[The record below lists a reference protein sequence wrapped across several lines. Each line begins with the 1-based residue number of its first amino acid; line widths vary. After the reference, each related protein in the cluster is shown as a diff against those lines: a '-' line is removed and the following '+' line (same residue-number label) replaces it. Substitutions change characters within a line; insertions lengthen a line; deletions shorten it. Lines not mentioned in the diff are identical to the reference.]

1 MSDYEPILKYMKI
14 SDIDLSNRIKSVLR
28 GRGVNT
34 LYDLIIMSHN
44 DILTIKRFGQNI
56 LDFLLKCQ
64 NDNIFFKNQLKLCNL
79 PLIHKFS
86 DKVNKNLINSI
97 IEANVA
103 KQICAHKNKNKEKK
117 DINSKE
123 KYQNKLCNYK
133 FNENLKNLYIEDVS
147 LSDRTKNLLY
157 RANIFNLY
165 DLFILNQESFHKIY
179 GLGNVSSKEI
189 NDFIDKFFN
198 DQSFY
203 KTQLKQNHL
212 PENYSID
219 SNFNDK
225 NNHFKIENTNNKI
238 EEFIKKFNYGTKPS
252 VKQIIKD
259 LIEYNSNL
267 ADNDRE
273 FCFLFDEIALN
284 NGYEENTLPSY
295 WTIGREIFRYKK
307 ENNIFAK
314 EKTNQILLSTKLLD
328 LKKYNVKIFCPEGK
342 KPSTAKIIEVI
353 WKNYNYAFNDDR
365 LLVKIFDCI
374 AINNGVSHN
383 ELPKYWNII
392 RAAFD
397 YKKDKKYV
405 REENIETF
413 SGENLEQGL
422 MIDYR
427 VFEVDIKELNLE
439 QKLKRKL
446 LSLGL
451 ETIGDLLAVDLNFY
465 KKNRLTGVHK
475 AEIYS
480 ALYEYNIN
488 PDYKYMPSIMT
499 IPDAYY
505 NKLDKVFDDEI
516 IQILKKFQI
525 KNIGLLANKFPD
537 ILINDE
543 ELIENPKIFEYI
555 DSITKILNKLGI
567 SDLPINLSKFQIEDL
582 QKPTKEELYDIN
594 YVEEIINA
602 INNEIN
608 NLKENAKD
616 TIIKRFGL
624 IDGQKRTLEEIGKEY
639 NVTRE
644 RIRQL
649 ESKSLAKISKGI
661 DNSLNQID
669 NCLKQVFVSNNKYL
683 AFIIENA
690 FLNYAN
696 IIKELLT
703 KKNLSF
709 YIDFDVALIIKGG
722 ISLED
727 LLEDESVV
735 PDIKKEIEKF
745 VFKDFIKI
753 NNHRIKNTK
762 NDILI
767 YFLRTHCRKGIK
779 FNDFQNLYMDFLIS
793 NGLNDRDDLLYFDN
807 TLYNKL
813 SVMDCLLLSPGKF
826 LRYYDVELAKD
837 LVKKL
842 DLSSYKDIE
851 ISCRKLYL
859 ENLDLMQEYEIEN
872 EYELH
877 NLLKK
882 HLHNNYIDFS
892 RMPIINFG
900 TPNRD
905 KQMEDLLYQLSPIK
919 SRDFAL
925 AYEDKYGIDTK
936 NFIANYAKSINKY
949 LTNGYYVI
957 HTENLNNEHL
967 EILKN
972 KLTEDFYWKEDLE
985 IIYISLFKDGNLKN
999 LNAQNIKLLNYTMA
1013 SSCIYSD
1020 KFNSLA
1026 DCVEHIILSGNT
1038 FNLNIQNKFRSLAAF
1053 YQVFSKLKNNMD
1065 IIEFDNGNYINF
1077 KKLESV
1083 GLNKND
1089 LYEYQN
1095 KVINYI
1101 GDKYFTVISLKND
1114 GLKYDKLDKLGFDEY
1129 FYSSILINNPSI
1141 QYRKIQNTYLMK
1153 KGEEQFELS
1162 DFLIYI
1168 MGKLRKIDIYD
1179 LCDYIKTQY
1188 GLDINRYKIVA
1199 ITKECSLY
1207 YNQITEKVYIDYD
1220 EFYNEI

>member
-1 MSDYEPILKYMKI
+1 MDSLNLVTEEEMLKKVFPKI
-14 SDIDLSNRIKSVLR
+14 
-28 GRGVNT
+28 
-34 LYDLIIMSHN
+34 
-44 DILTIKRFGQNI
+44 
-56 LDFLLKCQ
+56 
-64 NDNIFFKNQLKLCNL
+64 
-79 PLIHKFS
+79 
-86 DKVNKNLINSI
+86 
-97 IEANVA
+97 
-103 KQICAHKNKNKEKK
+103 
-117 DINSKE
+117 
-123 KYQNKLCNYK
+123 
-133 FNENLKNLYIEDVS
+133 
-147 LSDRTKNLLY
+147 
-157 RANIFNLY
+157 
-165 DLFILNQESFHKIY
+165 
-179 GLGNVSSKEI
+179 
-189 NDFIDKFFN
+189 
-198 DQSFY
+198 
-203 KTQLKQNHL
+203 
-212 PENYSID
+212 
-219 SNFNDK
+219 
-225 NNHFKIENTNNKI
+225 
-238 EEFIKKFNYGTKPS
+238 PS
-252 VKQIIKD
+252 IKD
-259 LIEYNSNL
+259 VIKYIAESNPSL
-267 ADNDRE
+267 MDNDRE
-273 FCFLFDEIALN
+273 FCYIFDKIMLN
-284 NGYEENTLPSY
+284 NGQAELLLPSY
-295 WTIGREIFRYKK
+295 WSIGREIFRYKREHNLK
-307 ENNIFAK
+307 ADT
-314 EKTNQILLSTKLLD
+314 KTNQLNYAIKVLD
-328 LKKYNVKIFCPEGK
+328 LEKYNIKLQVSDGK
-342 KPSTAKIIEVI
+342 KPTTAKIVEAI
-353 WKNYNYAFNDDR
+353 WINYNNAFQNDR
-365 LLVKIFDCI
+365 LFVKIFDSI
-374 AINNGVSHN
+374 ALNNGFTPD

-397 YKKDKKYV
+397 YKKDKEYKP
-405 REENIETF
+405 NIESKVSIEMPQNITN
-413 SGENLEQGL
+413 SEP
-422 MIDYR
+422 IDYR
-427 VFEVDIKELNLE
+427 IINAKIDILNLESIIHNKLVRSGIHTISDLLKQLQIGSIDYLNRKKDIIYEALSNFDIKESINYYPAVMTTPDIYRK
-439 QKLKRKL
+439 KLSFL
-446 LSLGL
+446 
-451 ETIGDLLAVDLNFY
+451 
-465 KKNRLTGVHK
+465 
-475 AEIYS
+475 
-480 ALYEYNIN
+480 
-488 PDYKYMPSIMT
+488 
-499 IPDAYY
+499 
-505 NKLDKVFDDEI
+505 FDDEI
-516 IQILKKFQI
+516 IQFISKYNY
-525 KNIGLLANKFPD
+525 KNIGLFASRFPD
-537 ILINDE
+537 VIIEDDSAM
-543 ELIENPKIFEYI
+543 ENPKVFEYI
-555 DSITKILNKLGI
+555 DKISEVLKNQGI
-567 SDLPINLSKFQIEDL
+567 SPLPIKLSKFQIDDL
-582 QKPTKEELYDIN
+582 KKPTKDELFLIN

-602 INNEIN
+602 IDEEIDK
-608 NLKENAKD
+608 LKDNAKD

-624 IDGQKRTLEEIGKEY
+624 LDGNKKTLEEIGKEY
-639 NVTRE
+639 GVTRE

-649 ESKSLAKISKGI
+649 ESINLTKISRSINPKLKQI
-661 DNSLNQID
+661 NEYLNQILTPYN
-669 NCLKQVFVSNNKYL
+669 NCVPFEIQNG
-683 AFIIENA
+683 
-690 FLNYAN
+690 FLNYEN
-696 IIKELLT
+696 IIKELLNYSKT
-703 KKNLSF
+703 SF
-709 YIDFDVALIIKGG
+709 YVDFNVGLIIKEG
-722 ISLED
+722 ITLED
-727 LLEDESVV
+727 LLDNDSVATDLKV
-735 PDIKKEIEKF
+735 KIEKF
-745 VFKDFIKI
+745 VYKDYIKI
-753 NNHRIKNTK
+753 NNHRVKNTK

-767 YFLRTHCRKGIK
+767 YFLRTHCRKGVK

-851 ISCRKLYL
+851 ISSRKLYL
-859 ENLDLMQEYEIEN
+859 ENLELMQEYEIEN

-900 TPNRD
+900 TPNRE

-925 AYEDKYGIDTK
+925 AYEDKYGVDTK

-985 IIYISLFKDGNLKN
+985 IIYTSLFKDGNLKN

-1053 YQVFSKLKNNMD
+1053 YQVFSKLRNNMD

-1162 DFLIYI
+1162 DFLIYV